1 MLAYSSLCKLW
12 YIVIAVILLLIYKRF
27 CISWSVLKI
36 TVNIPF
42 YTMPEC
48 CSHIRKHLKASKP
61 VFRYFPSPSSRGAW
75 TGASSLFHLAGIFHQ
90 FLVNLRKK
98 NSNVNIFMY
107 IEYIVLKMEAL
118 QDVRHVMRED
128 LLTSSLS
135 LLEAN
140 AGGRNTAQ
148 REILLTD
155 L

>member
-1 MLAYSSLCKLW
+1 
-12 YIVIAVILLLIYKRF
+12 
-27 CISWSVLKI
+27 
-36 TVNIPF
+36 
-42 YTMPEC
+42 
-48 CSHIRKHLKASKP
+48 
-61 VFRYFPSPSSRGAW
+61 
-75 TGASSLFHLAGIFHQ
+75 
-90 FLVNLRKK
+90 
-98 NSNVNIFMY
+98 MY